1 MHKKS
6 VMKKNLFL
14 LFFVLAFSSIL
25 SAETSLFVE
34 YLSDDESEFVMS
46 VVGRIEIKDEVFRL
60 VDVNGEV
67 LASCNLYEVRKIVF
81 QESSVSTDDVD
92 KSTIIVYPNPTQDF
106 LFVEGLIFND
116 VVRIFDLD
124 GKLITMSE
132 SDNSGTVML
141 SVLNLPNGVYL
152 LQVGVEIVKF
162 IKQ

>member
-14 LFFVLAFSSIL
+14 LFFVSAFSCVL
-25 SAETSLFVE
+25 SAETSLSVE
-34 YLSDDESEFVMS
+34 YLSEDESEFAIS

-81 QESSVSTDDVD
+81 QESSVNVDNIDV
-92 KSTIIVYPNPTQDF
+92 SSISVYPNPTQDI
-106 LFVEGLIFND
+106 LFIEGLKFNEI
-116 VVRIFDLD
+116 VRVYDLE
-124 GKLITMSE
+124 GKLVTISK
-132 SDNSGTVML
+132 SDNDGLVTL
-141 SVLNLPNGVYL
+141 SVSNLPEGVYL

>member
-81 QESSVSTDDVD
+81 QESSVSTDDD
-92 KSTIIVYPNPTQDF
+92 S
-106 LFVEGLIFND
+106 
-116 VVRIFDLD
+116 
-124 GKLITMSE
+124 S
-132 SDNSGTVML
+132 
-141 SVLNLPNGVYL
+141 
-152 LQVGVEIVKF
+152 
-162 IKQ
+162 